1 MKKYLIFLYAVLGYI
16 LSIGSLS
23 FLILWIYPWEFI
35 KFTINNPIITLDINP
50 IFLNTSL
57 LLLFAL
63 QHSIMARSFFKD
75 KLLKNISNGVKSA
88 NYSLASSICLIIMFY
103 FWQPIEGVLWDF
115 QSDVV
120 FWSITI
126 VYIVGWITAFLA
138 TFIIHHFELFGLYQ
152 GYRVLRN
159 IPEPEVKFQV
169 NYFYKYVRH
178 PIQSGTL
185 VGLWATPYMSHT
197 HLFLSM
203 GMTIYVL
210 IGLHYEEKSLINTF
224 GDKYKKYI
232 DTTPMLLPFALRR

>member
-138 TFIIHHFELFGLYQ
+138 TFIINHFELFGLYQ